1 MKELF
6 GYVAVILTVAAYIPY
21 YRDILRGK
29 THPHV
34 YSWSL
39 WAVLTAILAG
49 LQLQGGAGT
58 AAWVTVVVGILCVGV
73 VGLSLRKGKRDITT
87 TDSIVAGLALVAIV
101 FWLLADKPLVST
113 VLAITADMLAFIP
126 TVRKTY
132 HRPYS
137 ETLSMYVTNVIR
149 FMLAFAAIETYTLL
163 SAAWIITWVIANALF
178 STRLILR
185 SAQVSSRPIGLE
197 RIRIALTTF

>member
-1 MKELF
+1 MKELY

-87 TDSIVAGLALVAIV
+87 TDSVVASLALVAIV
-101 FWLLADKPLVST
+101 FWLLADKPLVSM

-132 HRPYS
+132 HKPYS
-137 ETLSMYVTNVIR
+137 ETLSMYATNVIR
-149 FMLAFAAIETYTLL
+149 FMLAFAAIETYTFL
-163 SAAWIITWVIANALF
+163 SAAWIITWVTANALF
-178 STRLILR
+178 SAMLIVR
-185 SAQVSSRPIGLE
+185 RAQVGPPPG
-197 RIRIALTTF
+197 

>member
-1 MKELF
+1 MKELY

-87 TDSIVAGLALVAIV
+87 TDSVVASLALVAIV
-101 FWLLADKPLVST
+101 FWLLADKPLVSM

-132 HRPYS
+132 HKPYS

-149 FMLAFAAIETYTLL
+149 FMLAFAAIETYTFL
-163 SAAWIITWVIANALF
+163 SAAWIITWVTANALF
-178 STRLILR
+178 SAMLIVR
-185 SAQVSSRPIGLE
+185 RAQVGFLPE
-197 RIRIALTTF
+197 

>member
-87 TDSIVAGLALVAIV
+87 TDSVVASLALVAIV
-101 FWLLADKPLVST
+101 FWLLADKPLVSM

-132 HRPYS
+132 HKPYS

-149 FMLAFAAIETYTLL
+149 FMLAFAAIETYTFL
-163 SAAWIITWVIANALF
+163 SAAWIITWVTANALF
-178 STRLILR
+178 SAMLIVR
-185 SAQVSSRPIGLE
+185 RAQVGFLPE
-197 RIRIALTTF
+197 

>member
-1 MKELF
+1 MKELY

-87 TDSIVAGLALVAIV
+87 TDSVVASLALVAIV
-101 FWLLADKPLVST
+101 FWLLADKPLVSM

-132 HRPYS
+132 HKPYS

-149 FMLAFAAIETYTLL
+149 FMLAFAAIETYTFL
-163 SAAWIITWVIANALF
+163 SAAWIITWVTANALF
-178 STRLILR
+178 SAMLIVR
-185 SAQVSSRPIGLE
+185 RAQVGPPPE
-197 RIRIALTTF
+197 Q

>member
-1 MKELF
+1 MKELY

-87 TDSIVAGLALVAIV
+87 TDSVVAGLALVAIV

-178 STRLILR
+178 SAMLIVR
-185 SAQVSSRPIGLE
+185 RAQVGPPTG
-197 RIRIALTTF
+197 

>member
-1 MKELF
+1 MKELY

-132 HRPYS
+132 HKPYS

-149 FMLAFAAIETYTLL
+149 FMLAFAAIETYTFL
-163 SAAWIITWVIANALF
+163 SAAWIITWVTANALF
-178 STRLILR
+178 SAMLIVR
-185 SAQVSSRPIGLE
+185 RAQVGFLPE
-197 RIRIALTTF
+197 

>member
-178 STRLILR
+178 SAMLIVR
-185 SAQVSSRPIGLE
+185 RAQVGPPPE
-197 RIRIALTTF
+197 Q

>member
-1 MKELF
+1 MKELY

-178 STRLILR
+178 SAMLIVR
-185 SAQVSSRPIGLE
+185 RAQVGPPPE
-197 RIRIALTTF
+197 Q

>member
-1 MKELF
+1 MKELY

-87 TDSIVAGLALVAIV
+87 TDSVVASLALVAIV
-101 FWLLADKPLVST
+101 FWLLADKPLVSM

-132 HRPYS
+132 HKPYS

-149 FMLAFAAIETYTLL
+149 FMLAFAAIETYTFL
-163 SAAWIITWVIANALF
+163 SAAWIITWVTSNALF
-178 STRLILR
+178 SSMLIVR
-185 SAQVSSRPIGLE
+185 RAQVGPPTG
-197 RIRIALTTF
+197 

>member
-1 MKELF
+1 MKELY

-132 HRPYS
+132 HKPYS

-178 STRLILR
+178 SAMLIVR
-185 SAQVSSRPIGLE
+185 RAQVGPPPE
-197 RIRIALTTF
+197 Q